1 MVVGDR
7 LFMNSYC
14 KFAELLSANLSIQ
27 GDVDLNLKEC
37 GIIWRV
43 TPVTKAVMKMRGLNL
58 EKTWVGCAGGA
69 RALAALLYCLFMTP
83 AAKLCRGF
91 SATASLES

>member
-14 KFAELLSANLSIQ
+14 KFAELLSANLSIH
-27 GDVDLNLKEC
+27 GDVALNLKEC

-43 TPVTKAVMKMRGLNL
+43 IPVTEAVMKMRGLNL
-58 EKTWVGCAGGA
+58 DKACVSCAGGA
-69 RALAALLYCLFMTP
+69 HTLAVLLYSLFMTP

-91 SATASLES
+91 SAMASL